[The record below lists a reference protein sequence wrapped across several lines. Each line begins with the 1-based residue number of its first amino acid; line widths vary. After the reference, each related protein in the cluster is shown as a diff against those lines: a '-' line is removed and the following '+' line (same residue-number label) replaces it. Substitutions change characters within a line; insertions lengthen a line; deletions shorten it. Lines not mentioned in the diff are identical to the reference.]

1 MKKNGVLA
9 LVCAPALLAT
19 GGCAGGISKRDGAP
33 TPQEVVQTNRL
44 APREWY
50 RRLDV
55 VMRAAYEGDVEKM
68 KSLLEAGHTVDPE
81 QEDGTTPLIYV
92 SRGDPEIARLRFQV
106 QKVDPSLY
114 RSETNRRYVQCVRL
128 LLAHGADVNH
138 ETSNGTTPLRVAI
151 FCRQREIEGMLWH
164 AGATNLGKGAQ
175 LGLGPSP
182 W

>member
-1 MKKNGVLA
+1 
-9 LVCAPALLAT
+9 
-19 GGCAGGISKRDGAP
+19 
-33 TPQEVVQTNRL
+33 
-44 APREWY
+44 
-50 RRLDV
+50 
-55 VMRAAYEGDVEKM
+55 MRAAYEGDVEKM

-138 ETSNGTTPLRVAI
+138 ETRNGTTPLQVAI
-151 FCRQREIEGMLWH
+151 FCGQREIEGMLWH